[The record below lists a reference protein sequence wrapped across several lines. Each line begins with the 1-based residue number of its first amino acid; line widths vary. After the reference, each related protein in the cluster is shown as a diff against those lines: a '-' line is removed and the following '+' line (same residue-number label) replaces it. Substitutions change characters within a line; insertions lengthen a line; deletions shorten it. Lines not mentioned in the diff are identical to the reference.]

1 MTTQLNLDGRDKVT
15 ESISRL
21 RQYEPPQGYF
31 LAFSG
36 GKDSVVLYDLA
47 VKSGVKFDAHYS
59 QTGID
64 PPELVA
70 FIRREYTTVTW
81 DKPKKRMWELIER
94 NGLPSR
100 TKRFCCQELK
110 EHSGKGRLVLTG
122 IRSAESTNRS
132 RRAML
137 DIRLKKSFL
146 HPIIDWTEDDVWG
159 YIRGNNL
166 PYCLLYDEGFHRIG
180 CILCPFTNT
189 ERALRDIARWPKIGE
204 AYLRAAERFYVR
216 SDRAKVHWSSAQA
229 MFDWWLSRE
238 PLPKKSDQMGMFSP
252 TEQTDGK

>member
-1 MTTQLNLDGRDKVT
+1 MTNQLNLDGRDKVT

-70 FIRREYTTVTW
+70 FIRREYTTVIW
-81 DKPKKRMWELIER
+81 DKPKERLWSLIAR
-94 NGLPSR
+94 KGLPTR
-100 TKRFCCQELK
+100 RFRFCCQFLK
-110 EHSGKGRLVLTG
+110 ECHGTGRLILTG
-122 IRSAESTNRS
+122 IRSAESS
-132 RRAML
+132 RRATRQML
-137 DIRLKKSFL
+137 EHNRHKDFL
-146 HPIIDWTEDDVWG
+146 HPIIDWTEQDVWS
-159 YIRGNNL
+159 YIRANNL
-166 PYCLLYDEGFHRIG
+166 PYCKLYDEGFKRLG
-180 CILCPFTNT
+180 CVLCPMTSA
-189 ERALRDIARWPKIGE
+189 EQAQRDMNRWPKI
-204 AYLRAAERFYVR
+204 AHAWLRAAERFYVR

-238 PLPKKSDQMGMFSP
+238 PLPKKSYQIRMG
-252 TEQTDGK
+252 EIA